1 MGRILALVLGLA
13 VLGAIAWKTMYGG
26 TMKQAV
32 EANEPSAPKRQLD
45 NVRGAANRIETND
58 QQHVDD
64 IEKKAF
70 GNE

>member
-13 VLGAIAWKTMYGG
+13 VLGGIAWKVMSGG
-26 TMKQAV
+26 APRPAV
-32 EANEPSAPKRQLD
+32 EADEPSAPKRQLD

-64 IEKKAF
+64 VEKKAF

>member
-1 MGRILALVLGLA
+1 MGRILSVVLAIA
-13 VLGAIAWKTMYGG
+13 VLGGIAWKVLYGSQG
-26 TMKQAV
+26 RTADPARPTQ
-32 EANEPSAPKRQLD
+32 QLE
-45 NVRGAANRIETND
+45 NVREAAKRIETND

>member
-13 VLGAIAWKTMYGG
+13 VLGAIAWKVMYGG
-26 TMKQAV
+26 SMRQAV
-32 EANEPSAPKRQLD
+32 EADAPSAPKQQLD

-58 QQHVDD
+58 QQHVDEV
-64 IEKKAF
+64 EKKAF

>member
-13 VLGAIAWKTMYGG
+13 VLGGVAWKVMYGG

-32 EANEPSAPKRQLD
+32 EADGPSAPKQQLD

-64 IEKKAF
+64 VEKKAF

>member
-13 VLGAIAWKTMYGG
+13 VLGGLAWKVMYGG

-32 EANEPSAPKRQLD
+32 EADGPSAPRQQLD
-45 NVRGAANRIETND
+45 TVRGAANRIETND
-58 QQHVDD
+58 QQHVDEV
-64 IEKKAF
+64 EKKAF

>member
-13 VLGAIAWKTMYGG
+13 VLGGIAWKVMSGG
-26 TMKQAV
+26 ATRPAV
-32 EANEPSAPKRQLD
+32 ETDEPSAPKRQLD

-58 QQHVDD
+58 QQRVDD
-64 IEKKAF
+64 VEKKAF